1 MKMFEAI
8 KQIRLELGLTQV
20 VFAKKLHVSFST
32 VNRWE
37 NGRVNPNRLATM
49 MIISLA
55 EEMSEDNDAII
66 FLKSTVEEVCL

>member
-1 MKMFEAI
+1 MKMSEAI

-37 NGRVNPNRLATM
+37 NGRVNPNRLAAM
-49 MIISLA
+49 MIISLT
-55 EEMSEDNDAII
+55 EKMSADNDAII
-66 FLKSTVEEVCL
+66 FLKSTVEEV